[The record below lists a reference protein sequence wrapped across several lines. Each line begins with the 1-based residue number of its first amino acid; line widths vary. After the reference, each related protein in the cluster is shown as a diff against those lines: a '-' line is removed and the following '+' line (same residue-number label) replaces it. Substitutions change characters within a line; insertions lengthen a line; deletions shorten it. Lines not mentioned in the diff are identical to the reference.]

1 MNIVTELNS
10 NISTPTYIIIL
21 KFEIISIGY
30 TWTKL
35 CYCELT
41 LNLGG
46 GTIEGGMKVVVQNIM
61 SKAYKLFE
69 YHQA

>member
-1 MNIVTELNS
+1 M
-10 NISTPTYIIIL
+10 
-21 KFEIISIGY
+21 ISIGC

-46 GTIEGGMKVVVQNIM
+46 GTIEGGMKVVGQNIM
-61 SKAYKLFE
+61 SKSHKLFE
-69 YHQA
+69 YHLAYEKNIHV

>member
-1 MNIVTELNS
+1 M
-10 NISTPTYIIIL
+10 
-21 KFEIISIGY
+21 ISIGC

-46 GTIEGGMKVVVQNIM
+46 GTIEGGMKVVGQNIM
-61 SKAYKLFE
+61 SKSHKLFE
-69 YHQA
+69 YHLAYEKNIHVWCF